1 MKQIFIIYIILFS
14 LCLSMYSQDN
24 PPTETPSAEEV
35 QQGVNELQNQVKS
48 LFDYYE
54 KYDEDTSKKEKK
66 NALDKAI
73 DDMAGEG
80 KVSEK
85 DKSDAFKVIDAYID
99 ADKSPTQNKPEREQ
113 IAIEET
119 PEVQEKAQEYFDA
132 AKNHL
137 LSMSYAEYEK
147 SIWAVNPMVSRKE
160 IKESYNKLHQN
171 DGKIVSISVAD
182 NQDTETQKQV
192 KAFNQMQNA
201 KTYQEYKEAINILN
215 PSVSDEEIHKAWDN
229 R

>member
-1 MKQIFIIYIILFS
+1 MKIIISIGFFLFS
-14 LCLSMYSQDN
+14 LSFTLQAQDN

-35 QQGVNELQNQVKS
+35 KQGVNELQNQVKS
-48 LFDYYE
+48 LFEYYE
-54 KYDEDTSKKEKK
+54 KYDENTSKKEKK
-66 NALDKAI
+66 DALDKAI
-73 DDMAGEG
+73 DDMAGKG
-80 KVSEK
+80 TVSEK
-85 DKSDAFKVIDAYID
+85 DKADSFKVIDAYIE
-99 ADKSPTQNKPEREQ
+99 ADKAPSQNKPTNKQ
-113 IAIEET
+113 IAIKDT

-147 SIWAVNPMVSRKE
+147 SIWAANPMVSRRE

-215 PSVSDEEIHKAWDN
+215 PSVSDEEIRKAWEN